1 MLFGLCVACSA
12 LCAQCAVDYSTP
24 VAPGSLEGTGGG
36 CLGGINYPVLVCG
49 GEGNRAQ
56 WDVVGGRG
64 EGQSTS
70 RGPSDSRSPYRRKK
84 IYKVIDGAASIW
96 CGIETA
102 FMQQDGAGRQLIDN
116 TNNSVTRS
124 NYGNSQLSTL

>member
-1 MLFGLCVACSA
+1 M
-12 LCAQCAVDYSTP
+12 DYSAP

-36 CLGGINYPVLVCG
+36 RLGGINYPVLVCG

-70 RGPSDSRSPYRRKK
+70 PRPSDSRSPYRRKK
-84 IYKVIDGAASIW
+84 IYKVMDAAASIW
-96 CGIETA
+96 CG
-102 FMQQDGAGRQLIDN
+102 M
-116 TNNSVTRS
+116 
-124 NYGNSQLSTL
+124 